1 MRHFEN
7 LVNQNKPAFNRL
19 MHNHPTTKMINKY
32 LVRAAAS
39 EAMDGAAPDL
49 ERDAPWREKQHARG
63 TACTNLVIHNI
74 GLLSSGLK
82 N

>member
-1 MRHFEN
+1 
-7 LVNQNKPAFNRL
+7 
-19 MHNHPTTKMINKY
+19 MINKY
-32 LVRAAAS
+32 LVRAAPS

-74 GLLSSGLK
+74 GLLSSARLIHESSQSDSFSAA
-82 N
+82 